1 MLCLSRKK
9 LESVVIF
16 DPVRPDEIIRVTMVE
31 FKSKQ
36 MVRLG
41 FEAPLNY
48 TIRRQEIHKAIQ
60 EQAHVSENLQPAGST
75 DSEAPTDAPV
85 PAGRIATAA

>member
-41 FEAPLNY
+41 FEAPKNY
-48 TIRRQEIHKAIQ
+48 LIRRSEIHKAIQ
-60 EQAHVSENLQPAGST
+60 EQAHVTENLPQAGQGVTEAT
-75 DSEAPTDAPV
+75 DHASVPT
-85 PAGRIATAA
+85 GRIATAA